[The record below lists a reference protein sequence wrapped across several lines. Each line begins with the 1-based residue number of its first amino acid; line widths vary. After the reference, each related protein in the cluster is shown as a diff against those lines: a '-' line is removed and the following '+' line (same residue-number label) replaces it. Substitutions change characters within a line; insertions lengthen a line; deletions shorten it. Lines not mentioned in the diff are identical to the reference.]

1 MKGGALM
8 KKNFVLSFILIVLIC
23 SIGLFQ
29 YNNNLKPLKSEEKKE
44 IIRVE
49 IPVGS
54 NVESIA
60 HLLEQ
65 KGVIKSSFTF
75 RLYSK
80 LNHIEDKYKA
90 GIYDI
95 DNSKDI
101 KEIASELQHGKGFH
115 ETIKF
120 TIPEGF
126 EVRMIVDKLVELGL
140 GDRDKIY
147 EAINNHY
154 FDYDFLTDVSRAE
167 ERLEGYLFPD
177 TYEVYKNISEEEII
191 DKMLER
197 FDQIFN
203 EDFKARASELN
214 MSVNEI
220 VTLASI
226 IEREAKV
233 DEERKIV
240 SSVFHNRLNINMMLR
255 SCATVQYVLKE
266 RKEVLLY
273 KDLEIESPYNTYKN
287 SGLPPGPIASP
298 GLKSIEAA
306 LYPDDTDYLF
316 FVAKNDGTHIF
327 TKTFKEHIEA
337 QNKLKSN

>member
-1 MKGGALM
+1 M
-8 KKNFVLSFILIVLIC
+8 KKNFVLSFILIVFIC
-23 SIGLFQ
+23 IIGNFQ
-29 YNNNLKPLKSEEKKE
+29 YNNNLKPLKSEENKE
-44 IIRVE
+44 IIRIE

-54 NVESIA
+54 NVEGIA
-60 HLLEQ
+60 SLLEQ
-65 KGVIKSSFTF
+65 KGVIKSGFTF
-75 RLYSK
+75 KLYSK

-101 KEIASELQHGKGFH
+101 KEIASALQHGKGFY
-115 ETIKF
+115 EIIKF
-120 TIPEGF
+120 TIPEGY

-140 GDRDKIY
+140 GDRDKFY
-147 EAINNHY
+147 EAINNRY
-154 FDYDFLTDVSRAE
+154 FDYDFLTDVSREE

-177 TYEVYKNISEEEII
+177 TYEVYKNTTEEEII
-191 DKMLER
+191 GKMLER

-203 EDFKARASELN
+203 EEFKARASELN

-273 KDLEIESPYNTYKN
+273 KDLEIQSPYNTYKN
-287 SGLPPGPIASP
+287 PGLPPGPIASP

-306 LYPDDTDYLF
+306 LYPDETDYLF

>member
-1 MKGGALM
+1 MKGGGLM
-8 KKNFVLSFILIVLIC
+8 KKKYALTVIIIILTI

-29 YNNNLKPLKSEEKKE
+29 YNNNLKPLKSAGKKE

-60 HLLEQ
+60 KLLAQ
-65 KGVIKSSFTF
+65 KGVIKSGFAF
-75 RLYSK
+75 KLYSK
-80 LNHIEDKYKA
+80 SNHIENKYKA
-90 GIYDI
+90 GIYDL

-101 KEIASELQHGKGFH
+101 KEIASVLQHGKGFQ
-115 ETIKF
+115 EIIRF

-140 GDRDKIY
+140 GDRDKFYDVIS
-147 EAINNHY
+147 NHF
-154 FDYDFLTDVSRAE
+154 FDYDFIQNISREE

-177 TYEVYKNISEEEII
+177 TYEVYKSTSEEEII
-191 DKMLER
+191 NKMLER
-197 FDQIFN
+197 FDHVFN
-203 EDFKARASELN
+203 EEFKKRASELN

-233 DEERKIV
+233 DGERKII
-240 SSVFHNRLNINMMLR
+240 SSVFHNRLNINMLLR

-273 KDLEIESPYNTYKN
+273 KDLEIQSPYNTYKN
-287 SGLPPGPIASP
+287 PGLPPGPIASP

-306 LYPDDTDYLF
+306 LYPNDTDYLY

-337 QNKLKSN
+337 QNKLKNN

>member
-1 MKGGALM
+1 MKGGGLM
-8 KKNFVLSFILIVLIC
+8 KKKFTLLFIIIIFIC
-23 SIGLFQ
+23 SIILFQ

-44 IIRVE
+44 IIRIE

-54 NVESIA
+54 SVEGIA
-60 HLLEQ
+60 RLLEQ
-65 KGVIKSSFTF
+65 KGVIKSSFAF
-75 RLYSK
+75 SLYSK

-95 DNSKDI
+95 DNSKAI
-101 KEIASELQHGKGFH
+101 KEIASELQHGKGFQ
-115 ETIKF
+115 EIIRF

-140 GDRDKIY
+140 GDRDKFY
-147 EAINNHY
+147 DVINNHY
-154 FDYDFLTDVSRAE
+154 FDYDFLADISREE

-177 TYEVYKNISEEEII
+177 TYEVYKNTSEEEII

-197 FDQIFN
+197 FNQIFN
-203 EDFKARASELN
+203 EEFKARASELN
-214 MSVNEI
+214 MSINEV

-273 KDLEIESPYNTYKN
+273 KDLEIQSPYNTYLN
-287 SGLPPGPIASP
+287 PGLPPGPIASP

-327 TKTFKEHIEA
+327 TKTFKEHLEA

>member
-1 MKGGALM
+1 
-8 KKNFVLSFILIVLIC
+8 
-23 SIGLFQ
+23 
-29 YNNNLKPLKSEEKKE
+29 
-44 IIRVE
+44 
-49 IPVGS
+49 
-54 NVESIA
+54 
-60 HLLEQ
+60 
-65 KGVIKSSFTF
+65 
-75 RLYSK
+75 
-80 LNHIEDKYKA
+80 
-90 GIYDI
+90 
-95 DNSKDI
+95 
-101 KEIASELQHGKGFH
+101 
-115 ETIKF
+115 
-120 TIPEGF
+120 
-126 EVRMIVDKLVELGL
+126 MIVDKLVELGL

-273 KDLEIESPYNTYKN
+273 KDLNE
-287 SGLPPGPIASP
+287 
-298 GLKSIEAA
+298 
-306 LYPDDTDYLF
+306 YLIILIKILAYHR
-316 FVAKNDGTHIF
+316 VP
-327 TKTFKEHIEA
+327 
-337 QNKLKSN
+337 